1 MNSQNSPKPRKP
13 VAPAPFRPQPVP
25 KVLQRKVAVQ
35 PVNKPRVAPV
45 APPVY
50 RPQPAPVVL
59 QRKVRPE
66 LQSPA
71 VRLQQKNPLA
81 PKTGTAQLRK
91 PAGVP
96 PVNNI
101 HAKANVAQQKVNSH
115 RSGMVATLRGIP
127 SRGIVQRAAL
137 PVAVAPAIRWYF
149 AAGIPAS
156 VQRTLQT
163 MVASVAVFGAVCD
176 AVVSQH
182 FIINVDTKEA
192 VKGEPRAHFAGGTVY
207 VAEGMNH
214 DDMVNSIVFEL
225 TNAMHSSSLAAVG
238 KIEDVDVRAE
248 NIERIEYQGV
258 QVQAEIIKAAK
269 QQGLVDKEMFGNFIG
284 KGKRWETFDQYAKDQ
299 KASGHTDLYKK

>member
-1 MNSQNSPKPRKP
+1 MNSQNSQKPGKP
-13 VAPAPFRPQPVP
+13 VAPTPYRPQPVP

-35 PVNKPRVAPV
+35 PASKPNVALV

-71 VRLQQKNPLA
+71 ARLQQKNPFA
-81 PKTGTAQLRK
+81 PKTGTAQLGK
-91 PAGVP
+91 PAGAP
-96 PVNNI
+96 PVSNI
-101 HAKANVAQQKVNSH
+101 HSKVNVAQQKVN
-115 RSGMVATLRGIP
+115 RTIAAPRAIQ
-127 SRGIVQRAAL
+127 SRGTVQRARPA
-137 PVAVAPAIRWYF
+137 AAAPAIRWYF
-149 AAGIPAS
+149 AAGIPAN

-163 MVASVAVFGAVCD
+163 MAATVAAFGAVCD
-176 AVVSQH
+176 SVVRQH
-182 FIINVDTKEA
+182 FIINVDTKEP
-192 VKGEPRAHFAGGTVY
+192 VKGEPRAHFIGGTVY

-225 TNAMHSSSLAAVG
+225 TNAMHSSSLAAAK
-238 KIEDVDVRAE
+238 KIEDKNVRAE

-284 KGKRWETFDQYAKDQ
+284 KGKRWETFEQYAKDQ
-299 KASGHTDLYKK
+299 QASGHTDLYKK